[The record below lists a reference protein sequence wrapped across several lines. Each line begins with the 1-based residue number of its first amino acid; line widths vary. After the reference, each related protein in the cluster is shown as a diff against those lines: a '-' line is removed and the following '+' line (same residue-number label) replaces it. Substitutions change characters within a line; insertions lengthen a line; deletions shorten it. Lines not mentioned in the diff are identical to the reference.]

1 MHEEAAATVTASPAS
16 AQKQVAPPVPKELT
30 DTGLSSSMVQDLLLK
45 SLYDVG
51 ARTGEELRQ
60 LIKLPFSLLDEQLT
74 DLQQRRMIE
83 VRGAG
88 SQNRITYTF
97 DLTGEGRER
106 ARELLA
112 TNGYVGPAPVP
123 LSAYSTWVKD
133 QTIQGIV
140 VSAEGIREGFS
151 HLVYDEEFLDQL
163 GPAINSGLSLFLYGH
178 SGNGKTTIAEAIAG
192 MLGGEV
198 YLPYALEVQGN
209 IVVLFDPVYHVPI
222 ESEKG
227 PGDDDPFGT
236 SPLFRQD
243 TPHDARY
250 AKIKRPV
257 VFVGGEMTLEQLEL
271 QYDPDSRIYQAPAH
285 VKANGGVFILDDFGR
300 QHVRPRDLLN
310 RWMVPLEKR
319 IDFLAFKNGY
329 KFPIPFDC
337 MLLFATNLNPLELVD
352 EAFLRR
358 IRYKILVESPSR
370 EQFDEIFRTFLRKP
384 RHSVRPKP
392 CRPHFHAVLW
402 SVTDCTPRLSP
413 TRHRGHAVQ
422 RGQIQAHS
430 AIAVDRTARP
440 GLSVVF
446 PRHAWSWRHDLRC
459 GRKHPRRVAKDSPE
473 WRWMP
478 SGHTRLRTAEPF
490 LEDSA
495 VL

>member
-1 MHEEAAATVTASPAS
+1 MHKEAPVTMTPTPPEARE
-16 AQKQVAPPVPKELT
+16 QVAPPVPKELA
-30 DTGLSSSMVQDLLLK
+30 DTGLSNALLQDLILK

-51 ARTGEELRQ
+51 ARTGDELRQ
-60 LIKLPFSLLDEQLT
+60 LLKLPFHLLDEQLT
-74 DLQQRRMIE
+74 DLQQRRLIE

-88 SQNRITYTF
+88 EQNRVNYTF
-97 DLTGEGRER
+97 DLVGEGRER

-112 TNGYVGPAPVP
+112 TNGYVGPAPVQ
-123 LSAYSTWVKD
+123 LEAYSSWVKE

-140 VSAEGIREGFS
+140 VSAEGIRDGFS
-151 HLVYDEEFLDQL
+151 HLVYDEQFLDQL

-198 YLPYALEVQGN
+198 YLPYALEIQGS
-209 IVVLFDPVYHVPI
+209 IVVLFDPVYHKPVV
-222 ESEKG
+222 SDDG
-227 PGDDDPFGT
+227 PDADDAFGE
-236 SPLFRQD
+236 SPLFQQD

-257 VFVGGEMTLEQLEL
+257 VFVGGELTLEQLEL

-370 EQFDEIFRTFLRKP
+370 DQFDEIFRRCCESRDILF
-384 RHSVRPKP
+384 
-392 CRPHFHAVLW
+392 
-402 SVTDCTPRLSP
+402 D
-413 TRHRGHAVQ
+413 RHRVDHIFKQYYGRLQIAP
-422 RGQIQAHS
+422 RGCHS
-430 AIAVDRTARP
+430 RDIVDT
-440 GLSVVF
+440 L
-446 PRHAWSWRHDLRC
+446 C
-459 GRKHPRRVAKDSPE
+459 NVAKYKRIPPSLTIQLLDEACRSYFLD
-473 WRWMP
+473 MP
-478 SGHTRLRTAEPF
+478 GAGGIVSGAGANIHDE
-490 LEDSA
+490 
-495 VL
+495 

>member
-1 MHEEAAATVTASPAS
+1 MHKEAPTAMSPAATTPR
-16 AQKQVAPPVPKELT
+16 QQTAPPVPEELV
-30 DTGLSSSMVQDLLLK
+30 DTGLSESLLQDLIIK
-45 SLYDVG
+45 TLYDMG
-51 ARTGEELRQ
+51 ARSGEELRGV
-60 LIKLPFSLLDEQLT
+60 IKLPFSLLDEQLL
-74 DLQQRRMIE
+74 DLQQRRLLE

-88 SQNRITYTF
+88 GQNRITYTF

-123 LSAYSTWVKD
+123 LDAYSAWVED

-140 VSAEGIREGFS
+140 VTADGIRDGFS
-151 HLVYDEEFLDQL
+151 HLVYDQEFLDQL
-163 GPAINSGLSLFLYGH
+163 GPGINSGLSLFLYGH

-209 IVVLFDPVYHVPI
+209 IVVLYDPVYHQPVA
-222 ESEKG
+222 EDG
-227 PGDDDPFGT
+227 TTQDDPFGT

-250 AKIKRPV
+250 ARIKRPV
-257 VFVGGEMTLEQLEL
+257 VFVGGEMTLEQLDL
-271 QYDPDSRIYQAPAH
+271 QYDPDSRIYQAPSH

-370 EQFDEIFRTFLRKP
+370 EQYDEIFRRCCENRDILF
-384 RHSVRPKP
+384 
-392 CRPHFHAVLW
+392 
-402 SVTDCTPRLSP
+402 D
-413 TRHRGHAVQ
+413 RHRVEHVFRQYYARLQ
-422 RGQIQAHS
+422 IAPRG
-430 AIAVDRTARP
+430 
-440 GLSVVF
+440 
-446 PRHAWSWRHDLRC
+446 C
-459 GRKHPRRVAKDSPE
+459 HPRDLVDTLCNVAKYKRIPPSLTTELLDEACRSYFLD
-473 WRWMP
+473 MP
-478 SGHTRLRTAEPF
+478 GAGGVITGAGTNIDDE
-490 LEDSA
+490 
-495 VL
+495 

>member
-1 MHEEAAATVTASPAS
+1 MHEEASVAMTSTP
-16 AQKQVAPPVPKELT
+16 QKQRQQTAPPVPKALK
-30 DTGLSSSMVQDLLLK
+30 DTGLSESLLQDLLLK
-45 SLYDVG
+45 SLYDLG
-51 ARTGEELRQ
+51 ARTGEELRR
-60 LIKLPFSLLDEQLT
+60 LIKLPFSLLDEQML

-88 SQNRITYTF
+88 GQNRASYTF
-97 DLTGEGRER
+97 DLTTEGRER

-123 LSAYSTWVKD
+123 LEAYSAWVKD

-140 VSAEGIREGFS
+140 VTAEGIREGFS
-151 HLVYDEEFLDQL
+151 HLVYDQSFLDQL

-209 IVVLFDPVYHVPI
+209 IVVLYDPVYHKPV
-222 ESEKG
+222 ESGNGTAE
-227 PGDDDPFGT
+227 DDPFGA
-236 SPLFRQD
+236 SPLFHKD

-257 VFVGGEMTLEQLEL
+257 VFVGGEMTLEQLDL
-271 QYDPDSRIYQAPAH
+271 QYDPDSRIYQAPSH
-285 VKANGGVFILDDFGR
+285 VKANGGVFIIDDFGR

-370 EQFDEIFRTFLRKP
+370 EEFDEIFRRMCESRDILFDRNKVEHVFRQYYARLQIAP
-384 RHSVRPKP
+384 RG
-392 CRPHFHAVLW
+392 C
-402 SVTDCTPRLSP
+402 
-413 TRHRGHAVQ
+413 
-422 RGQIQAHS
+422 
-430 AIAVDRTARP
+430 
-440 GLSVVF
+440 
-446 PRHAWSWRHDLRC
+446 
-459 GRKHPRRVAKDSPE
+459 HPRDLVDTLCNVAKYKRVPPSLTTELLDEACRSYFLD
-473 WRWMP
+473 MP
-478 SGHTRLRTAEPF
+478 GAGGAISGAGTNVNDE
-490 LEDSA
+490 
-495 VL
+495 

>member
-1 MHEEAAATVTASPAS
+1 MHEEAPATMTPTPPEARE
-16 AQKQVAPPVPKELT
+16 QVAPPVPKELA
-30 DTGLSSSMVQDLLLK
+30 DTGLSNALLQDLILK

-51 ARTGEELRQ
+51 ARTGDELRQ
-60 LIKLPFSLLDEQLT
+60 LIKLPFHLLDEQLT
-74 DLQQRRMIE
+74 DLQQRRLIE

-88 SQNRITYTF
+88 EQNRVNYTF
-97 DLTGEGRER
+97 DLVGEGRER

-123 LSAYSTWVKD
+123 LEAYSSWVKE

-140 VSAEGIREGFS
+140 VSAEGIRDGFS
-151 HLVYDEEFLDQL
+151 HLVYDEQFLDQL

-209 IVVLFDPVYHVPI
+209 IVVLFDPVYHKPVV
-222 ESEKG
+222 SDDG
-227 PGDDDPFGT
+227 PDADDAFGE
-236 SPLFRQD
+236 SPLFQQD

-257 VFVGGEMTLEQLEL
+257 VFVGGELTLEQLEL

-370 EQFDEIFRTFLRKP
+370 EQYDEIFRRCCESRDILF
-384 RHSVRPKP
+384 
-392 CRPHFHAVLW
+392 
-402 SVTDCTPRLSP
+402 D
-413 TRHRGHAVQ
+413 RHRVDHIFKQYYGRLQIAP
-422 RGQIQAHS
+422 RG
-430 AIAVDRTARP
+430 
-440 GLSVVF
+440 
-446 PRHAWSWRHDLRC
+446 C
-459 GRKHPRRVAKDSPE
+459 HPRDIVDTLCNVAQYKRIPPSLTIQLLDEACRSYFLD
-473 WRWMP
+473 MP
-478 SGHTRLRTAEPF
+478 GAGGMVSGAGANIHDE
-490 LEDSA
+490 
-495 VL
+495 

>member
-1 MHEEAAATVTASPAS
+1 MDEESPATMTP
-16 AQKQVAPPVPKELT
+16 APTKPRQQTAPPVPKELV
-30 DTGLSSSMVQDLLLK
+30 DTGLSEALLQDLILK
-45 SLYDVG
+45 SLYEIG
-51 ARTGEELRQ
+51 ARTGEELRR
-60 LIKLPFSLLDEQLT
+60 LIKLPFILLDEQLS
-74 DLQQRRMIE
+74 DLQQRHLIE

-88 SQNRITYTF
+88 EQNRVGYTF
-97 DLTGEGRER
+97 DLTSEGRER

-123 LSAYSTWVKD
+123 LEAYSIWVKD

-140 VSAEGIREGFS
+140 VSAEGIRDGFS
-151 HLVYDEEFLDQL
+151 HLVYDEAFLDQL

-209 IVVLFDPVYHVPI
+209 IVVLFDPVYHKPVA
-222 ESEKG
+222 SENG
-227 PGDDDPFGT
+227 EDDDDPFGT
-236 SPLFRQD
+236 SPLFQQD

-257 VFVGGEMTLEQLEL
+257 VFVGGELTLEQLDL

-370 EQFDEIFRTFLRKP
+370 DEFDEIFRRCCESRDILF
-384 RHSVRPKP
+384 
-392 CRPHFHAVLW
+392 
-402 SVTDCTPRLSP
+402 D
-413 TRHRGHAVQ
+413 RHRVDHIFQ
-422 RGQIQAHS
+422 RYYARLQIA
-430 AIAVDRTARP
+430 
-440 GLSVVF
+440 
-446 PRHAWSWRHDLRC
+446 PRGC
-459 GRKHPRRVAKDSPE
+459 HPRDLVDTLCNVAKYKRIPPSLTNELLDEACRSYFLD
-473 WRWMP
+473 MP
-478 SGHTRLRTAEPF
+478 GAGGMVSGAGANINDE
-490 LEDSA
+490 
-495 VL
+495 

>member
-1 MHEEAAATVTASPAS
+1 MVQKGTIMHEEAPATMTPTPPEARE
-16 AQKQVAPPVPKELT
+16 QVAPPVPKELA
-30 DTGLSSSMVQDLLLK
+30 DTGLSNALLQDLILK

-51 ARTGEELRQ
+51 ARTGDELRQ
-60 LIKLPFSLLDEQLT
+60 LIKLPFHLLDEQLT
-74 DLQQRRMIE
+74 DLQQRRLIE

-88 SQNRITYTF
+88 EQNRVNYTF
-97 DLTGEGRER
+97 DLVGEGRER

-123 LSAYSTWVKD
+123 LEAYSNWVKE

-140 VSAEGIREGFS
+140 VSAEGIRDGFS
-151 HLVYDEEFLDQL
+151 HLVYDEQFLDQL

-198 YLPYALEVQGN
+198 YLPYALEIQGS
-209 IVVLFDPVYHVPI
+209 IVVLFDPVYHKPVV
-222 ESEKG
+222 SDDG
-227 PGDDDPFGT
+227 PDADDAFGE
-236 SPLFRQD
+236 SPLFQQD

-257 VFVGGEMTLEQLEL
+257 VFVGGELTLEQLEL

-370 EQFDEIFRTFLRKP
+370 DQFDEIFRRCCESRDILF
-384 RHSVRPKP
+384 
-392 CRPHFHAVLW
+392 
-402 SVTDCTPRLSP
+402 D
-413 TRHRGHAVQ
+413 RHRVDHIFKQYYGRLQIAP
-422 RGQIQAHS
+422 RG
-430 AIAVDRTARP
+430 
-440 GLSVVF
+440 
-446 PRHAWSWRHDLRC
+446 C
-459 GRKHPRRVAKDSPE
+459 HPRDIVDTLCNVAKYKRIPPSLTIQLLDEACRSYFLD
-473 WRWMP
+473 MP
-478 SGHTRLRTAEPF
+478 GAGGMVSGAGANIHDE
-490 LEDSA
+490 
-495 VL
+495 

>member
-1 MHEEAAATVTASPAS
+1 MNDEAPATMTTTPPRDRVQT
-16 AQKQVAPPVPKELT
+16 APPVPEALA
-30 DTGLSSSMVQDLLLK
+30 DTGLSSSLLQDLLLK
-45 SLYDVG
+45 SLYDIG
-51 ARTGEELRQ
+51 ARSGEELRQ
-60 LIKLPFSLLDEQLT
+60 LIKLPFSLLDEQLM
-74 DLQQRRMIE
+74 DLQQRRLIE

-88 SQNRITYTF
+88 GQNRVTYTF

-123 LSAYSTWVKD
+123 LKAYSEWVED

-140 VSAEGIREGFS
+140 VTAEGIRNGFS
-151 HLVYDEEFLDQL
+151 HLVYDQEFLDQL

-209 IVVLFDPVYHVPI
+209 IVVLFDPVYHKLV
-222 ESEKG
+222 ESEDG
-227 PGDDDPFGT
+227 AYGDDPFGS

-243 TPHDARY
+243 VPHDARY

-257 VFVGGEMTLEQLEL
+257 VFVGGEMTLEQLDL
-271 QYDPDSRIYQAPAH
+271 QYDPDSRIYQAPSH
-285 VKANGGVFILDDFGR
+285 VKANGGVFIIDDFGR

-370 EQFDEIFRTFLRKP
+370 EQFDEIFRRFCESRDILFDPHRVDHIFKQYYARLQIAP
-384 RHSVRPKP
+384 RG
-392 CRPHFHAVLW
+392 C
-402 SVTDCTPRLSP
+402 
-413 TRHRGHAVQ
+413 
-422 RGQIQAHS
+422 
-430 AIAVDRTARP
+430 
-440 GLSVVF
+440 
-446 PRHAWSWRHDLRC
+446 
-459 GRKHPRRVAKDSPE
+459 HPRDLVDTLCNVAKYKRIPPSLTTELLDEACRSYFLD
-473 WRWMP
+473 MP
-478 SGHTRLRTAEPF
+478 GAGGMISGAGANVHDE
-490 LEDSA
+490 
-495 VL
+495 